1 MAMNTENKNNEEVKN
16 TQQVENTP
24 VATQEQQPVEQQ
36 PEKKKF
42 DWKKTLERVGI
53 GLGIAGGMALAGL
66 GGFEIGKNSGKKN
79 NSDQGETTG
88 CDSVTSE
95 ESAD

>member
-16 TQQVENTP
+16 TQQVENTQ
-24 VATQEQQPVEQQ
+24 VATQEQPVEQQ

-42 DWKKTLERVGI
+42 DWKKTLKRVGI
-53 GLGIAGGMALAGL
+53 GLGVAGGMALAGL

-88 CDSVTSE
+88 CDSVASE

>member
-1 MAMNTENKNNEEVKN
+1 MAMTTQNTNEEVKK
-16 TQQVENTP
+16 TQEVENTQ
-24 VATQEQQPVEQQ
+24 VATQEQPVEQ
-36 PEKKKF
+36 PEKKF
-42 DWKKTLERVGI
+42 DWKKTLKRVGI
-53 GLGIAGGMALAGL
+53 GLGVAGGMALAGL

-79 NSDQGETTG
+79 NSDQGEATG